1 MSSANRLNL
10 IMIDCHDLGQHL
22 GCYGWSTVPSA
33 NLDRLA
39 QAGVRFAN
47 SFCTAPQCCPSRAAL
62 YTGRYAHAN
71 GMFGLAHAPFN
82 WRMHP
87 TEQHLGKL
95 MQQAGYVTAQVGVQ
109 HVTAHQE
116 TAVKGLGFDHALLC
130 QEAAQTPDRV
140 AEFLSQRPDGPFFL
154 NIGFVDPHRDPQGR
168 FKQAPLH
175 RELGVEIPSYLP
187 QTPEAE
193 AELAEFQGVIHQLD
207 QAVGRI
213 WAMLAERDLLREI
226 WFIFTTDHGIAMPRA
241 KCTMYDPGIETAL
254 IMLGEPFGLVG
265 GRVYDELISNV
276 DLVPTL
282 LEMLGIPVP
291 DNLQGRSFAGL
302 LRGDADYTPR
312 RHLFAEK
319 TFHTAYEP
327 QRAVRTNQFKL
338 IWNLE
343 VDIMNVAGDIMRSPI
358 YPQMIQEIVA
368 ERPPF
373 ELYDLAGDPQER
385 VNLFDHPDYA
395 AVRQELAATLRA
407 WMEETGDP
415 LLNGPIASPYYHS
428 AKSWLAAQ

>member
-1 MSSANRLNL
+1 
-10 IMIDCHDLGQHL
+10 MIDCHDLGQHL

-39 QAGVRFAN
+39 RAGVRFAN

-82 WRMHP
+82 WRLHP
-87 TEQHLGKL
+87 TEVHLGRL

-116 TAVKGLGFDHALLC
+116 EAVKGLGFDHALLC
-130 QEAAQTPDRV
+130 LEAGQTPDRV
-140 AEFLSQRPDGPFFL
+140 AEFLDNRPDGPFFL
-154 NIGFVDPHRDPQGR
+154 NIGFVDPHRDPQGL
-168 FKQAPLH
+168 FKQAPPH
-175 RELGVEIPSYLP
+175 RELGVEIPAYLP

-213 WAMLAERDLLREI
+213 WAMLTERDLLKDS

-276 DLVPTL
+276 DLLPTL

-291 DNLQGRSFAGL
+291 AKLQGHSFAGL
-302 LRGDADYTPR
+302 LRGREYIPR
-312 RHLFAEK
+312 TYLFAEK

-327 QRAVRTNQFKL
+327 QRAVRSSRYKL
-338 IWNLE
+338 IWNAE

-373 ELYDLAGDPQER
+373 ELYDLDLDPLER
-385 VNLFDHPDYA
+385 NNLFDHPDYA
-395 AVRQELAATLRA
+395 TIRQQMAEELRS
-407 WMEETGDP
+407 WMVETGDP
-415 LLNGPIASPYYHS
+415 LLNGPIPSPYHLDS
-428 AKSWLAAQ
+428 RAWLMDL